1 MNPIEME
8 IKRIAVDSTKDVLLK
23 VTSGVYN
30 ELINKL
36 RKLEHTVET
45 LHRTTTEI
53 KAEMVD
59 VTSKSR
65 EATQDTDLEQNGASL
80 NIHLET
86 STTKHS
92 SSYRESPKS
101 LADQMERSRKR
112 NSERM
117 EENNNLIKGM
127 FSKNTKKKRKIYL
140 AWEERMAHLLKLN
153 GLTWKGEN
161 VIEISRAAVEE
172 MFPAENSGRSLFQF
186 QRIYGK
192 KGDQSRFDISYD
204 KIKVRMKHRCLKK
217 ESILSLYSD
226 RDDGFTTDDFINMSE
241 DSLENLFKD

>member
-1 MNPIEME
+1 MNPIEIE

-23 VTSGVYN
+23 VTSGVYS
-30 ELINKL
+30 ELITKL
-36 RKLEHTVET
+36 RKLERTVET
-45 LHRTTTEI
+45 LHHTTTEI

-92 SSYRESPKS
+92 SSYRESPKR

-117 EENNNLIKGM
+117 EENNRLIKGM
-127 FSKNTKKKRKIYL
+127 LSNNKKKKRKIYL
-140 AWEERMAHLLKLN
+140 AWEERMAHLLKLKC
-153 GLTWKGEN
+153 LIWDEN
-161 VIEISRAAVEE
+161 VIEINKAAIQD
-172 MFPAENSGRSLFQF
+172 MFPGEKGKSLFQF
-186 QRIYGK
+186 RRIYGK

-204 KIKVRMKHRCLKK
+204 KTKDIVRMKHRRLKK
-217 ESILSLYSD
+217 ETILRLYSD
-226 RDDGFTTDDFINMSE
+226 HI
-241 DSLENLFKD
+241 

>member
-23 VTSGVYN
+23 VTSGVYS
-30 ELINKL
+30 ELITKL
-36 RKLEHTVET
+36 RKLERTVET
-45 LHRTTTEI
+45 LHHTTTEI

-101 LADQMERSRKR
+101 LVDQMERSRKR

-117 EENNNLIKGM
+117 EENSLIKGM

-153 GLTWKGEN
+153 CLTWKGEN

-172 MFPAENSGRSLFQF
+172 MFPAENNGRSLFQF

-226 RDDGFTTDDFINMSE
+226 RDDGITTDDFINMSE

>member
-1 MNPIEME
+1 MNPIEIE

-36 RKLEHTVET
+36 RKLERTVET
-45 LHRTTTEI
+45 LHRETTEI

-101 LADQMERSRKR
+101 LVDQMERSRKR

-117 EENNNLIKGM
+117 EENSLIKGM

-140 AWEERMAHLLKLN
+140 AWEERMAQLLKLN
-153 GLTWKGEN
+153 CLTWKGEN

>member
-23 VTSGVYN
+23 VTSGVYS
-30 ELINKL
+30 ELITKL
-36 RKLEHTVET
+36 RKLERTVET
-45 LHRTTTEI
+45 LHHTTTEI

-101 LADQMERSRKR
+101 LVDQMERSRKR

-117 EENNNLIKGM
+117 EENSLIKGM

-153 GLTWKGEN
+153 CLTWKGEN

-172 MFPAENSGRSLFQF
+172 MFPAENNNRSLFQF

-226 RDDGFTTDDFINMSE
+226 RDDGITTDDFINMSE

>member
-36 RKLEHTVET
+36 RKLERTVET
-45 LHRTTTEI
+45 LHRETTEI

-101 LADQMERSRKR
+101 LVDQMERSRKR

-117 EENNNLIKGM
+117 EENSLIKGM

-153 GLTWKGEN
+153 CLTWKGEN

-172 MFPAENSGRSLFQF
+172 MFPAENNGRSLFQF

-226 RDDGFTTDDFINMSE
+226 RDDGITTDEFINMSE

>member
-36 RKLEHTVET
+36 RKLERTVET
-45 LHRTTTEI
+45 LHHTTTEI

-101 LADQMERSRKR
+101 LVDQMERSRKR

-117 EENNNLIKGM
+117 EENSLIKGM

-153 GLTWKGEN
+153 CLTWKGEN

-172 MFPAENSGRSLFQF
+172 MFPAENNNRSLFQF

-226 RDDGFTTDDFINMSE
+226 RDDGITTDEFINMSE

>member
-23 VTSGVYN
+23 VTSGVYS
-30 ELINKL
+30 ELITKL
-36 RKLEHTVET
+36 RKLERTVET
-45 LHRTTTEI
+45 LHHTTTEI

-80 NIHLET
+80 NIHMET

-101 LADQMERSRKR
+101 LVDQMERSRKR

-117 EENNNLIKGM
+117 EENSLIKGM

-153 GLTWKGEN
+153 CLTWKGEN

-172 MFPAENSGRSLFQF
+172 MFPAENNGRSLFQF

-226 RDDGFTTDDFINMSE
+226 RDDGITTDDFINMSE

>member
-8 IKRIAVDSTKDVLLK
+8 IKRIAVDSTKGVLLK
-23 VTSGVYN
+23 VTSGVYS
-30 ELINKL
+30 ELITKL
-36 RKLEHTVET
+36 RKLERTVET
-45 LHRTTTEI
+45 LHHTTTEI

-101 LADQMERSRKR
+101 LVDQMERSRKR

-117 EENNNLIKGM
+117 EENSLIKGM

-153 GLTWKGEN
+153 CLTWKGEN

-172 MFPAENSGRSLFQF
+172 MFPAENNGRSLFQF

-226 RDDGFTTDDFINMSE
+226 RDDGITTDEFINMSE

>member
-23 VTSGVYN
+23 VTSGVYS
-30 ELINKL
+30 ELITKL
-36 RKLEHTVET
+36 RKLERTVET
-45 LHRTTTEI
+45 LHHTTTEI

-80 NIHLET
+80 NIHMET

-101 LADQMERSRKR
+101 LVDQMERSRKR

-117 EENNNLIKGM
+117 EENSLIKGM

-153 GLTWKGEN
+153 CLTWKGEN

-172 MFPAENSGRSLFQF
+172 MFPAENNNRSLFQF

-226 RDDGFTTDDFINMSE
+226 RDDGITTDDFINMSE

>member
-23 VTSGVYN
+23 VTSGVYS
-30 ELINKL
+30 ELITKL
-36 RKLEHTVET
+36 RKLERTVET
-45 LHRTTTEI
+45 LHHTTTEI

-101 LADQMERSRKR
+101 LVDQMERSRKR

-117 EENNNLIKGM
+117 EENSLIKGM

-153 GLTWKGEN
+153 CLTWKGEN

-172 MFPAENSGRSLFQF
+172 MFPAENNGRSLFQF

-226 RDDGFTTDDFINMSE
+226 RDDGITTDEFINISE

>member
-36 RKLEHTVET
+36 RKLERTVET
-45 LHRTTTEI
+45 LHRETTEI

-101 LADQMERSRKR
+101 LVDQMERSRKR

-117 EENNNLIKGM
+117 EENSLIKGM

-172 MFPAENSGRSLFQF
+172 MFPAENNGRSLFQF

-204 KIKVRMKHRCLKK
+204 KTKDIVRMKHRCLKK
-217 ESILSLYSD
+217 ESILRLYSD
-226 RDDGFTTDDFINMSE
+226 RDD
-241 DSLENLFKD
+241 DSH

>member
-23 VTSGVYN
+23 VTSGVYS
-30 ELINKL
+30 ELITKL
-36 RKLEHTVET
+36 RKLERTVET
-45 LHRTTTEI
+45 LHHTTTEI

-101 LADQMERSRKR
+101 LVDQMERSRKR

-117 EENNNLIKGM
+117 EENSLIKGM

-153 GLTWKGEN
+153 CLTWKGEN

-172 MFPAENSGRSLFQF
+172 MFPAENNGRSLFQF

-226 RDDGFTTDDFINMSE
+226 RDDGITTDDFINISE